1 MYTKAKKTITHVTPQ
16 RPLTD
21 EEKQARIMQFLQ
33 QKREQFSIN
42 ILCSLCQG
50 VSSARAVVKA
60 NLHSTTISID
70 TNGLV
75 ADAVKMADELMERLY
90 PMPKEEET
98 KEETPVET
106 DFD

>member
-1 MYTKAKKTITHVTPQ
+1 MANKPNRPIKPMPVQ

-50 VSSARAVVKA
+50 VSSARSIVKA
-60 NLHSTTISID
+60 DLHSTTIAID
-70 TNGLV
+70 TNGIV
-75 ADAVKMADELMERLY
+75 ADAVKMADELMEKLY
-90 PMPKEEET
+90 PMEEES
-98 KEETPVET
+98 K
-106 DFD
+106 